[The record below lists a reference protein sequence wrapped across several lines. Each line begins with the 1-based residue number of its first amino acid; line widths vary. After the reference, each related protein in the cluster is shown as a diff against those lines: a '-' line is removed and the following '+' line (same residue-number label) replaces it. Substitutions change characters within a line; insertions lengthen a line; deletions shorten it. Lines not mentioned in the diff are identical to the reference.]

1 MKNRDKQTHQPY
13 FFQLNQTPFTKTAP
27 IIQPKAPIAMFIK
40 NHLKEEVL
48 YTNIQEGQVNYFS
61 DQPFEIDHQHD
72 GFELLFVLKG
82 ELYNHIEGRSIRY
95 QAGDGCLMNR
105 QIIHHEE
112 TLPGC
117 SVLFINIQL
126 DFMRDLLNN
135 LTSTQLTQ
143 PIFQFF
149 HKNIDSPR
157 PQRNYLEFNQIE
169 LNAAAVFWSLLD
181 FLQQELATTK
191 IGATFFQKGLFL
203 RILDNL
209 QDNNEFKIYELSLDL
224 SADDLLVARVCQWI
238 EKQNGLTS
246 REEIAQIFH
255 YHPDYLNTL
264 MKQKRQ
270 ITLIKYAEQQKIKY
284 IQQLI
289 QQGKSNREIIK
300 LTQFKSESHYYQ
312 FFKKHLGMTPQQY
325 RKA

>member
-1 MKNRDKQTHQPY
+1 MKNRDEQAHQPY

-48 YTNIQEGQVNYFS
+48 YTNIQ
-61 DQPFEIDHQHD
+61 
-72 GFELLFVLKG
+72 
-82 ELYNHIEGRSIRY
+82 
-95 QAGDGCLMNR
+95 
-105 QIIHHEE
+105 
-112 TLPGC
+112 
-117 SVLFINIQL
+117 L

-143 PIFQFF
+143 PIFHFF

-169 LNAAAVFWSLLD
+169 LNATAVFWSLLD

-203 RILDNL
+203 RILDSL
-209 QDNNEFKIYELSLDL
+209 QDNNGFKLYELSLDL

-238 EKQNGLTS
+238 EKQNCLTS
-246 REEIAQIFH
+246 REEMAQIFH

-264 MKQKRQ
+264 MKQKHQ
-270 ITLIKYAEQQKIKY
+270 ITLIKYAE
-284 IQQLI
+284 
-289 QQGKSNREIIK
+289 
-300 LTQFKSESHYYQ
+300 
-312 FFKKHLGMTPQQY
+312 
-325 RKA
+325 